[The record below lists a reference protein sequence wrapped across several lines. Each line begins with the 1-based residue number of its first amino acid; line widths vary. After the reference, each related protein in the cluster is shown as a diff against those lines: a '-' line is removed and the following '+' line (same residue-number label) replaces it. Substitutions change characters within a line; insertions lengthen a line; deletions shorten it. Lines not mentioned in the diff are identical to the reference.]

1 MSNASPR
8 TGKEKNYELRFSVVR
23 AVAAMGI
30 ALLVTFLL
38 ILLSQSEGSF
48 GERVLSALT
57 AIKTLLVNPLFKK
70 SGAFNT
76 KGLTDILAGMVPIT
90 FTGLATC
97 IMFSANQFNLGA
109 EGGIM
114 LGAFVGGLVAVYAKL
129 PGILLPITAVLAGA
143 AAVGLMMLIP
153 AVLKVKLGVSEMV
166 CSLMLN
172 YVIMYFI
179 DYVLNTYLADT
190 SKGTI
195 QTFGY
200 QEHAMLPQL
209 IPNGSHLSIA
219 FVIAML
225 FSALAWLFMYRT
237 RWGYGIRMT
246 GINQPFVMYSGM
258 NVGLII
264 LLSQVLGGILA
275 GMGGTLEQLGRNTSY
290 DWLSLPGYGWTGITV
305 AILAGNN
312 PAYVPL
318 AAFFMSFLSKGCQQ
332 MQTICQ
338 VPSQLIS
345 IIQAVIFVLFAAENF
360 MSGYHQ
366 KLVVKG
372 AQQDMARKAAAD
384 RGGEK

>member
-1 MSNASPR
+1 MS
-8 TGKEKNYELRFSVVR
+8 KEMKAKRKETNYELRF
-23 AVAAMGI
+23 AVIRGCAAMGI

-38 ILLSQSEGSF
+38 ILISQNGGSF
-48 GERVLSALT
+48 GEKVAASLK
-57 AIKTLLVNPLFKK
+57 AIKTLLVNPMFKK
-70 SGAFNT
+70 SGAVNT
-76 KGLTDILAGMVPIT
+76 KGFTDILAGMVPIT

-129 PGILLPITAVLAGA
+129 PGVLLPIAAVIAGA
-143 AAVGLMMLIP
+143 AAVALMMLIP
-153 AVLKVKLGVSEMV
+153 ALLKVKLGVSEMV

-172 YVIMYFI
+172 YVAMYFI
-179 DYVLNTYLADT
+179 DYLLNAHLADT

-195 QTFGY
+195 TTFPY
-200 QEHAMLPQL
+200 QQHAILAQL
-209 IPNGSHLSIA
+209 VDNGSHLSIG
-219 FVIAML
+219 FVVAMICA
-225 FSALAWLFMYRT
+225 ALTWLFMYRT

-246 GINQPFVMYSGM
+246 GINQPFVLYSGM
-258 NVGLII
+258 RVGLII
-264 LLSQVLGGILA
+264 VLSQVLGGVLA
-275 GMGGTLEQLGRNTSY
+275 GMGGVLEQLGRNTAY
-290 DWLSLPGYGWTGITV
+290 DWLALPGYGWTGITV

-318 AAFFMSFLSKGCQQ
+318 AAFFMSYLSKGCQQ
-332 MQTICQ
+332 MQTTCQ

-372 AQQDMARKAAAD
+372 AQQEMKAGALQGE
-384 RGGEK
+384 GGVK